1 MKMSLNGTIGAA
13 GVFGKATARWV
24 HLYGRYYICFRAV
37 AADGNGTAIMI
48 WPSSDIWGDG

>member
-1 MKMSLNGTIGAA
+1 MKITLNGTIGAA
-13 GVFGKATARWV
+13 GVFNPATARWG
-24 HLYGRYYICFRAV
+24 HLSGRYYICFRAV